1 MSRQHLKTSLF
12 QKVTKFS
19 CLDEDLGG
27 TDILHF
33 ALSFPSIKAVLLL
46 QNTAEILGLSP
57 ILHHIT
63 FFVWATQPREKCHT
77 SKQLL
82 CKRKRKKS
90 DICVCVCVALFPS
103 KWSQFCGFW
112 HSITQNNAEK
122 EGVHCSLGL
131 FHIKKKAPK
140 LFLKSPSFT
149 VISTFIEH

>member
-27 TDILHF
+27 TDILPWAFHQSK
-33 ALSFPSIKAVLLL
+33 LCYYCRTPPRSWGYHQYCI
-46 QNTAEILGLSP
+46 
-57 ILHHIT
+57 ILHFLSEPPNQGRSVT
-63 FFVWATQPREKCHT
+63 NPNSYSVKEKEKNQT
-77 SKQLL
+77 Y
-82 CKRKRKKS
+82 
-90 DICVCVCVALFPS
+90 VCVCVALFPS

-112 HSITQNNAEK
+112 HSIAQNNAEK